1 MQRRALEWRRRGVR
15 IAFVPTMGY
24 LHEGH
29 LRLAD
34 RARRSVGSEGQV
46 VVSIYVNPIQFGLN
60 EDLSRYPRDLSRDLR
75 LCRARGVD
83 AVFAPGDSEI
93 YPKLETHTHSTY
105 VVEEQLA
112 GGMEGAARPT
122 HFRGVTTVVAKLFNL
137 VLPDFAIFGSKDFQQ
152 TAVVGRMIRD
162 LNFPVRLIVAPTV
175 REKDGLAMSSRN
187 RYLSVEERRQAC
199 VLYRAIRTARRMVRE
214 SASGVPGARLC
225 REVAGMID
233 KQPHARVEYVSV
245 FDPATL
251 LPVRSASRG
260 MQLALAAFVGKTR
273 LIDNGEL

>member
-1 MQRRALEWRRRGVR
+1 
-15 IAFVPTMGY
+15 MGC

-29 LRLAD
+29 LRLVD
-34 RARRSVGSEGQV
+34 RARRSVGPEGRV
-46 VVSIYVNPIQFGLN
+46 VVSIYVNPIQFGAN
-60 EDLSRYPRDLSRDLR
+60 EDLSRYPRDLTRDLQ

-83 AVFAPGDSEI
+83 AVFAPGDREI
-93 YPKLETHTHSTY
+93 YPKSEKHPHSTY
-105 VVEEQLA
+105 VVEELLA

-137 VLPDFAIFGSKDFQQ
+137 VLPEIAIFGSKDFQQ
-152 TAVVGRMIRD
+152 AAVVGRMIRD

-187 RYLSVEERRQAC
+187 RYLSVEERQQAC
-199 VLYRAIRTARRMVRE
+199 VLYRAIRMARRRVRE
-214 SASGVPGARLC
+214 SSSGVPGARLC
-225 REVAGMID
+225 REVAGMIGKEPD
-233 KQPHARVEYVSV
+233 ARVEYVSV

-260 MQLALAAFVGKTR
+260 MQLALAVFVGKTR